1 MKNWNWRTNLGGA
14 ISIIGAALLGIGLLP
29 QLAQLSPDAKVQ
41 LSSFQY
47 SLLWYAAFAGVLLGA
62 LGKGLT
68 AYFAADAA
76 ALKVVQSQMAQVPN
90 AIESGDTTMLKRSEA
105 VTKTTDPIT
114 QNIMKTILLTSL
126 LGALL
131 FSSGCAG
138 QFQVS
143 PAVVQQGVAS
153 TVSYSSSK
161 FPTSV
166 PYLLAAGDVI
176 CSEANETNLAPADV
190 IAAIESS
197 NATQFKT
204 PEAVLILNSAL
215 TLYIGIWDSYGS
227 NAIANATALQPYLK
241 ATCNG
246 INQGLP
252 PQGGKLLL
260 GRSKI
265 EKNRLA
271 PSPNWPMIKLP

>member
-1 MKNWNWRTNLGGA
+1 MKTWNWRTNLGGA
-14 ISIIGAALLGIGLLP
+14 ISIIGAALLGIGVLP
-29 QLAQLSPDAKVQ
+29 QLAQLSPDAKIQ
-41 LSSFQY
+41 MSATQY
-47 SLLWYAAFAGVLLGA
+47 SLLWYAAFAGVVLGA
-62 LGKGLT
+62 IGKGLT
-68 AYFAADAA
+68 ALFAADAA
-76 ALKVVQSQMAQVPN
+76 ALKVVQSQMAQVPK
-90 AIESGDTTMLKRSEA
+90 AIESGDTSMLKRPET
-105 VTKTTDPIT
+105 VTKTTDPIA
-114 QNIMKTILLTSL
+114 QAMKIFPIITL

-131 FSSGCAG
+131 LSSGCAG

-153 TVSYSSSK
+153 GVSYSSAK
-161 FPTSV
+161 FPTAV

-176 CSEANETNLAPADV
+176 CSEANGTNLAPADV

-197 NATQFKT
+197 NASQFKT

-227 NAIANATALQPYLK
+227 NALANATTLQPYLK
-241 ATCNG
+241 ATCDG

-252 PQGGKLLL
+252 PQGGKLMLHK
-260 GRSKI
+260 GQQ
-265 EKNRLA
+265 A